1 MRDDLLLY
9 YEREL
14 NFLRQMAGEFA
25 EKYPKIASRL
35 LLEPDKCDDP
45 HTERIIEAFAFLA
58 ARVHL
63 KVDDEFPE
71 ITEALLSVLYPHYV
85 RPIPSMSVVE
95 FVLDPERGKLTT
107 GLRIPRSTMLQ
118 SRMVS
123 GEPCKFRSCYDV
135 TLWPVTIA
143 EASYQPPDRLNPPIK
158 SMEAVGSLRL
168 LVQCNPDIQLDKLQM
183 DSFRFYLHGE
193 SKLVHTLYELLL
205 NNCVQV
211 LIRDPKNTRR
221 RGVTLPGSS
230 LRGLGFIDEESL
242 LPYPRRSF
250 LAYRLVQE
258 YFVFPEK
265 FLFVELMDLASVWAG
280 GFKEQAEIIFM
291 IRPFEIEDRRQELEL
306 GVTPKTFRLG
316 CTPII
321 NLFPQTCEPILLDQ
335 KKYEYPV
342 IPDVRRMSTTEIF
355 SVDEVVSIDSQTRD
369 TVAFEP
375 FYSYRHASTRDKK
388 QTFWLANRRPSPK
401 RDDEGTDIYLS
412 MVDLSMRPLDPG
424 VDTLTVRTHCTNRD
438 LPSRLPFGSETGDF
452 TIEGASA
459 IKKIVC
465 LRRPT
470 SPLRPPVG
478 KGVFWRLISHLSLN
492 YLSLVEEG
500 RDALQE
506 VLKLYNFTDSVH
518 TAQQIDA
525 IVGLTSSRQFSRVIS
540 ENGISF
546 ARGIRAEMTFDEEK
560 LVGGGV
566 FLFASVLEYFLG
578 LYATLNSYSQLVV
591 RTQQRKEVLREWLP
605 RAGQRILM

>member
-1 MRDDLLLY
+1 
-9 YEREL
+9 
-14 NFLRQMAGEFA
+14 
-25 EKYPKIASRL
+25 
-35 LLEPDKCDDP
+35 
-45 HTERIIEAFAFLA
+45 
-58 ARVHL
+58 
-63 KVDDEFPE
+63 
-71 ITEALLSVLYPHYV
+71 
-85 RPIPSMSVVE
+85 
-95 FVLDPERGKLTT
+95 
-107 GLRIPRSTMLQ
+107 
-118 SRMVS
+118 
-123 GEPCKFRSCYDV
+123 
-135 TLWPVTIA
+135 
-143 EASYQPPDRLNPPIK
+143 
-158 SMEAVGSLRL
+158 
-168 LVQCNPDIQLDKLQM
+168 
-183 DSFRFYLHGE
+183 
-193 SKLVHTLYELLL
+193 
-205 NNCVQV
+205 
-211 LIRDPKNTRR
+211 
-221 RGVTLPGSS
+221 
-230 LRGLGFIDEESL
+230 
-242 LPYPRRSF
+242 
-250 LAYRLVQE
+250 
-258 YFVFPEK
+258 
-265 FLFVELMDLASVWAG
+265 
-280 GFKEQAEIIFM
+280 
-291 IRPFEIEDRRQELEL
+291 
-306 GVTPKTFRLG
+306 
-316 CTPII
+316 
-321 NLFPQTCEPILLDQ
+321 
-335 KKYEYPV
+335 
-342 IPDVRRMSTTEIF
+342 MSTTEIF

-369 TVAFEP
+369 TVGFEP

-566 FLFASVLEYFLG
+566 FLFAGVLEYFLG

>member
-14 NFLRQMAGEFA
+14 TFLRQMAGEFA

-35 LLEPDKCDDP
+35 MLEPDKCDDP

-63 KVDDEFPE
+63 KIDDEFPE

-85 RPIPSMSVVE
+85 RPIPSMSIVE

-107 GLRIPRSTMLQ
+107 GLKINRGTMLQ
-118 SRMVS
+118 SRMVA

-135 TLWPVTIA
+135 TLWPVAIG

-168 LVQCNPDIQLDKLQM
+168 LLQCNPDIQLDKLQM
-183 DSFRFYLHGE
+183 DSLRFYLHGE
-193 SKLVHTLYELLL
+193 SKLAHTLYELLL
-205 NNCVQV
+205 NNCVQI

-221 RGVTLPGSS
+221 RGVSLSPSS
-230 LRGLGFIDEESL
+230 LRGLGFVDEESL

-250 LAYRLVQE
+250 LAYRLLQE

-265 FLFVELMDLASVWAG
+265 FLFLELSDLAHVWAG
-280 GFKEQAEIIFM
+280 GFKDQAEIVFLL
-291 IRPFEIEDRRQELEL
+291 RPFEIEDRRQELEL

-335 KKYEYPV
+335 RKYEYAV
-342 IPDVRRMSTTEIF
+342 IPDIRRKSTTEIF
-355 SVDEVVSIDSQTRD
+355 SVDEIVSIDSQTRE
-369 TVAFEP
+369 TMQFEP
-375 FYSYRHASTRDKK
+375 FYSYRHSSTRDKK
-388 QTFWLANRRPSPK
+388 QTFWLANRRISAK
-401 RDDEGTDIYLS
+401 RDDDGTDIFLS
-412 MVDLSMRPLDPG
+412 MVDLSMRPVHPG

-438 LPSRLPFGSETGDF
+438 LASRLPFGSDAGDF
-452 TIEGASA
+452 LIEGASA

-470 SPLRPPVG
+470 APLRPPVG

-525 IVGLTSSRQFSRVIS
+525 IAGLTSRRQFARVIS

-546 ARGIRAEMTFDEEK
+546 ARGIRAEMVFDEEK

-566 FLFASVLEYFLG
+566 YLFASVLEYFLG
-578 LYATLNSYSQLVV
+578 LYTTLNSYSQLVV

-605 RAGQRILM
+605 RAGQRILT

>member
-85 RPIPSMSVVE
+85 RPIPSMSIVE

-123 GEPCKFRSCYDV
+123 GEPCKFRSCYDL

-221 RGVTLPGSS
+221 RGVTLPASS
-230 LRGLGFIDEESL
+230 LRGLGFIDDESL

-369 TVAFEP
+369 TVGFEP

-566 FLFASVLEYFLG
+566 FLFAGVLEYFLG

>member
-1 MRDDLLLY
+1 
-9 YEREL
+9 
-14 NFLRQMAGEFA
+14 MAGEFA

-85 RPIPSMSVVE
+85 RPIPSMSIVE

-123 GEPCKFRSCYDV
+123 GEPCKFRSCYDL

-221 RGVTLPGSS
+221 RGVTLPASS
-230 LRGLGFIDEESL
+230 LRGLGFIDDESL

-369 TVAFEP
+369 TVGFEP

-566 FLFASVLEYFLG
+566 FLFAGVLEYFLG